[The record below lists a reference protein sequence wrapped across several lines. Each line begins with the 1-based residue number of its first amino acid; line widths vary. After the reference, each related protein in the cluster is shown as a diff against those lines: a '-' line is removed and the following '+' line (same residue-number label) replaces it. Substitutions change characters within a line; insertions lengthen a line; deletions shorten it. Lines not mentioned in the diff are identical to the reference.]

1 MRLPRKSNNLLS
13 LENVEV
19 ILNVILGRSQIVEL
33 LGSTQVL
40 GVDRNILIDAQ
51 NIAIAGNNNLGLA
64 GEVVIVVL
72 LNTVAAVF
80 ILLDVAAHTDAALD
94 ATIGVHAVAGN
105 QVDEDHGFVTDVNS
119 AVAIVGGGITIA

>member
-1 MRLPRKSNNLLS
+1 MRLPRRSQNLLG

-33 LGSTQVL
+33 LGSTQIL
-40 GVDRNILIDAQ
+40 GVDGHILIDAQ
-51 NIAIAGNNNLGLA
+51 NIAIAGNNNLRLA

-80 ILLDVAAHTDAALD
+80 ILLDVAAHTNTALD
-94 ATIGVHAVAGN
+94 TIIGVHAVASN

-119 AVAIVGGGITIA
+119 AVTIVGGITIA

>member
-94 ATIGVHAVAGN
+94 AIIGVHAVASN

-119 AVAIVGGGITIA
+119 AVTIVGGITIA

>member
-94 ATIGVHAVAGN
+94 AIIGVHAVASN

-119 AVAIVGGGITIA
+119 AVIIVGGITIA